1 MFSGI
6 RFHICGS
13 LYVTFLILHL
23 TVATLFFFILWL
35 YIYFFFTELNLLTLF
50 RMAIFGAAQRWG
62 PKSIRLPKI
71 CHTYP
76 TMMKFASVIPYL
88 QKILK
93 IYESRDTPLDFCWL
107 KYIFA
112 GNWQILLYQKMQIQI
127 AFW

>member
-13 LYVTFLILHL
+13 LYVTVLILHL
-23 TVATLFFFILWL
+23 TVATLFFFYFMVI
-35 YIYFFFTELNLLTLF
+35 YIFFFTELNLLTLF

-93 IYESRDTPLDFCWL
+93 ICESRDTPLDFCWH

-127 AFW
+127 VFW